1 MDHIKEYNKVDSSNE
16 SVHFRITRI
25 EDYYSARKGEPDE
38 PHRHDY
44 FTILVANKAKG
55 KHIIDFEDHDLAGN
69 QVYFI
74 SPGQVHQVMEENKS
88 YGFSIVFSE
97 QFLIENHIPT
107 NFLFELNLFNHHSNS
122 PLLEIDKTSKDELNI
137 YCENLILSL
146 KANEGIEKYMSG
158 AYLKQFLIKCSVL
171 LFKNSE
177 TNATESNNS
186 LFIKFRKLVELNYST
201 WHSVTDY
208 SNSLNITPDHLN
220 RTIKSLIGKT
230 TKEYIHSRIHVA
242 AKRMLFFTDLTNK
255 EIGYQLGFTEPSHF
269 SASFKKSVGVSPRD
283 FKNSI

>member
-1 MDHIKEYNKVDSSNE
+1 
-16 SVHFRITRI
+16 
-25 EDYYSARKGEPDE
+25 
-38 PHRHDY
+38 
-44 FTILVANKAKG
+44 
-55 KHIIDFEDHDLAGN
+55 
-69 QVYFI
+69 
-74 SPGQVHQVMEENKS
+74 MEENKS